1 MNVKIMLHF
10 VTKRYMDITTTCSYV
25 QVVNVCISV
34 NDLDYIFQEYFHYWS
49 LIKKKAD
56 ELGVTPQEV
65 DMAI

>member
-1 MNVKIMLHF
+1 
-10 VTKRYMDITTTCSYV
+10 MDITTTCSYV

-34 NDLDYIFQEYFHYWS
+34 NDHDYIFQEYFYYWS